1 MYQVICS
8 IKLGKVWRALVH
20 TSLEGKS
27 SLNVQI
33 MHHMSGDEAI
43 CFKMNLAQNEALIT
57 TKKELHFRRFV

>member
-1 MYQVICS
+1 
-8 IKLGKVWRALVH
+8 
-20 TSLEGKS
+20 
-27 SLNVQI
+27 